1 MSLTNIIQG
10 ISKDWITYRKF
21 CEEVSK
27 SGAEIHTEK
36 KDHHVHELVNVKW
49 KEEISKK
56 VNLKKYL
63 VDSSAGKGNLR
74 PGPWLTI
81 MDKSITES
89 ATEGYYL
96 AYLFSR
102 SAQKLYLSV
111 AMAGTN
117 FRIFTA

>member
-27 SGAEIHTEK
+27 SGAEPLEK

-63 VDSSAGKGNLR
+63 
-74 PGPWLTI
+74 LTHPQE
-81 MDKSITES
+81 KET
-89 ATEGYYL
+89 
-96 AYLFSR
+96 
-102 SAQKLYLSV
+102 
-111 AMAGTN
+111 
-117 FRIFTA
+117 